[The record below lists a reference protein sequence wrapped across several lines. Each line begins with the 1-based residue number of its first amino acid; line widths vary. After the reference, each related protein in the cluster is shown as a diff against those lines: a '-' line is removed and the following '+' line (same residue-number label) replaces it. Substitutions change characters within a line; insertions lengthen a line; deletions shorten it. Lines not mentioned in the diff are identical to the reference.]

1 MSWLLETLAG
11 WRLKAAAIGAAL
23 LLVLAGMVRAYRAG
37 LRAAAQEA
45 DRRRIEALRR
55 KGQIDDEIDTLGHA
69 DLDRRWSEWMRDRTE
84 R

>member
-37 LRAAAQEA
+37 LRHAAQQA
-45 DRRRIEALRR
+45 DRRRIEALRKR
-55 KGQIDDEIDTLGHA
+55 GQIDDEIDTLGHA
-69 DLDRRWSEWMRDRTE
+69 DLDRRWSDWMRDRN